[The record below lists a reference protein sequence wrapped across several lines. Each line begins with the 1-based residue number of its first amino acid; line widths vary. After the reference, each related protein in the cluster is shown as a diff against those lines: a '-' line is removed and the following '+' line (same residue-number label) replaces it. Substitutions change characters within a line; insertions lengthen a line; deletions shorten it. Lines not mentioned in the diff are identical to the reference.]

1 MMIMGKVTRVA
12 LMSASLF
19 FLYARALM
27 VGRQRRP
34 TQTQHASCLKS
45 IDVDTIPATSA
56 AATSTSEMHVI
67 YTPSTSPFQNEYTIR
82 QALFAELSVIA
93 SLVTAGFHPELDSN
107 PILRPI
113 RVLIE
118 LDRLQNNFPFQ
129 GDDRHLYLVCEAKK
143 DNKIVGFCDID
154 ARTLTP
160 PVKKEN
166 PFLPFASTI
175 HRPHPYFSDLTVD
188 PNYRR
193 KGIASALVEEG
204 ESRAKDMNCQEMYLG
219 VASTNTAALKLYSN
233 MGYDIIEPTGDVLE
247 FVKRQEGVRM
257 LRRTLH

>member
-1 MMIMGKVTRVA
+1 MGKVTRVA

-129 GDDRHLYLVCEAKK
+129 GDD
-143 DNKIVGFCDID
+143 
-154 ARTLTP
+154 
-160 PVKKEN
+160 
-166 PFLPFASTI
+166 
-175 HRPHPYFSDLTVD
+175 
-188 PNYRR
+188 
-193 KGIASALVEEG
+193 
-204 ESRAKDMNCQEMYLG
+204 
-219 VASTNTAALKLYSN
+219 
-233 MGYDIIEPTGDVLE
+233 
-247 FVKRQEGVRM
+247 
-257 LRRTLH
+257 